1 MLVAGKNGCNM
12 NNFVRW
18 TVPKSAGA
26 REKNERTVI
35 C

>member
-1 MLVAGKNGCNM
+1 MPKATRNGHNK
-12 NNFVRW
+12 NNFTRR

>member
-1 MLVAGKNGCNM
+1 MPLAGKNGRNM
-12 NNFVRW
+12 NNFVCR

-26 REKNERTVI
+26 HEKNERTVI